1 MDLVSEGRFDR
12 MVALKGN
19 AVVDVGMGEA
29 IKPKVLDRDLLS
41 VGRLFH

>member
-1 MDLVSEGRFDR
+1 

-19 AVVDVGMGEA
+19 AIVDVGMGEA
-29 IKPKVLDRDLLS
+29 IKPKALDRDLLS